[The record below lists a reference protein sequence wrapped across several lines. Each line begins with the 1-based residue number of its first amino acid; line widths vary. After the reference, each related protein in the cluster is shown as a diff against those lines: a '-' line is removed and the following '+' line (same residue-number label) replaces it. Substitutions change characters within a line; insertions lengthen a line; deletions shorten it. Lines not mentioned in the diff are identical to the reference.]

1 MMKKIKT
8 LIAIGV
14 LSLASVG
21 CSSTKEVKDDTI
33 KVCVVLDEGGANDQS
48 FNQSAI
54 EGLYKARDEYGV
66 EVSYIE
72 STGGE
77 SEYLTNIESA
87 VDLDCDLVV
96 AVGYKFTEEIEEASK
111 AYPDQKFAIID
122 GQFESEIPSN
132 VIPILFDEAGAGY
145 AVGLIAS
152 QITETNKVAFLGG
165 YDIPSVT
172 GFMDGFIVGVKEG
185 NENIEVK
192 TQFANSFTDAAK
204 GKAMAQQL
212 IKDNYDIIF
221 SASGGVNQGVWEA
234 CKELDKMAIGVD
246 MPSSHMSDTIITSA
260 IKNVGTGLELTIKD
274 LVEGNF
280 KGGEAIK
287 YDLSNGGVGYEVT
300 RHLSDEV
307 IRFVEGRI
315 N

>member
-1 MMKKIKT
+1 MIKRIKA
-8 LIAIGV
+8 LMLVGI
-14 LSLASVG
+14 LSLGVVG
-21 CSSTKEVKDDTI
+21 CSSSKEVKNDNM

-54 EGLYKARDEYGV
+54 EGLYKARDKYEV

-96 AVGYKFTEEIEEASK
+96 AVGYKFAEEIEEASK
-111 AYPDQKFAIID
+111 AYPEQKFAIVD
-122 GQFESEIPSN
+122 GSYEDTPEN
-132 VIPILFDEAGAGY
+132 VTSILFDEAGAGY

-152 QITETNKVAFLGG
+152 QMTKTNKVAFLGG

-172 GFMDGFIVGVKEG
+172 GFMDGFIVGAKEG
-185 NENIEVK
+185 DENIEVK

-212 IKDNYDIIF
+212 IKDQYDIIF
-221 SASGGVNQGVWEA
+221 SAGGGVNQGVWEA
-234 CKELDKMAIGVD
+234 CKELDKMAVGVD
-246 MPSSHMSDTIITSA
+246 MPSSHLSDIIITSA
-260 IKNVGTGLELTIKD
+260 VKNVGTGLELTIKD

-287 YDLSNGGVGYEVT
+287 YDLSNNGVGYEVT
-300 RHLSDEV
+300 DHLSDEV
-307 IRFVEGRI
+307 VKFVEDKI
-315 N
+315 D

>member
-14 LSLASVG
+14 LALSAVG

-122 GQFESEIPSN
+122 GGYENTPEN
-132 VIPILFDEAGAGY
+132 VTSILFDEAGAGY

-152 QITETNKVAFLGG
+152 QMTETNKVAFLGG

-212 IKDNYDIIF
+212 IKDNYDIVF
-221 SASGGVNQGVWEA
+221 SAAGGVNQGVWEA

-260 IKNVGTGLELTIKD
+260 IKNVGAGLELTIKD

-307 IRFVEGRI
+307 IRFAEDKV

>member
-1 MMKKIKT
+1 MIKKIKT

-21 CSSTKEVKDDTI
+21 CGPAKEVKDDTI

-48 FNQSAI
+48 FNQSTI
-54 EGLYKARDEYGV
+54 EGLYKAKDNYGV

-72 STGGE
+72 SSGE
-77 SEYLTNIESA
+77 AEYLTNIESA

-111 AYPDQKFAIID
+111 AYPEQKFAIID
-122 GQFESEIPSN
+122 GQFENEIPSN

-145 AVGLIAS
+145 AVGLVAS
-152 QITETNKVAFLGG
+152 QMTKTNKVAFLGG

-212 IKDNYDIIF
+212 IKDNYDIVF
-221 SASGGVNQGVWEA
+221 SAAGGVNQGVWEA

-246 MPSSHMSDTIITSA
+246 MPSSHMSDAIITSA

-307 IRFVEGRI
+307 VRFVEDKI

>member
-1 MMKKIKT
+1 MNKKIVM
-8 LIAIGV
+8 LLLAGV
-14 LSLASVG
+14 LSLGVVG
-21 CSSTKEVKDDTI
+21 CKSNTTTKDDKM

-48 FNQSAI
+48 FNESALK
-54 EGLYKARDEYGV
+54 GLDVAKEKYGV
-66 EVSYIE
+66 ETRYIE
-72 STGGE
+72 SK
-77 SEYLTNIESA
+77 SEGDYLSNIETA
-87 VDLDCDLVV
+87 VDLGYDLVV

-122 GQFESEIPSN
+122 GQFENEIPSN
-132 VIPILFDEAGAGY
+132 VVPILFDEAGAGY

-152 QITETNKVAFLGG
+152 QMTKTNKVAFLGG

-185 NENIEVK
+185 NSDIEVK
-192 TQFANSFTDAAK
+192 SQFANSFTDAAK

-221 SASGGVNQGVWEA
+221 SAAGGVNQGVWEA
-234 CKELDKMAIGVD
+234 STENNKMVIGVD
-246 MPSSHMSDTIITSA
+246 MASSHLSDAIITSA
-260 IKNVGTGLELTIKD
+260 VKNVGKGLELTIKD
-274 LVEGNF
+274 LTEGNF

-287 YDLSNGGVGYEVT
+287 YDLSNGGVGYET
-300 RHLSDEV
+300 TKHLSDEV
-307 IRFVEGRI
+307 IKFVEDRI

>member
-1 MMKKIKT
+1 MSKKIVT
-8 LIAIGV
+8 LLLAGA
-14 LSLASVG
+14 LSLGVVG
-21 CSSTKEVKDDTI
+21 CKSSNTVKDDKV

-54 EGLYKARDEYGV
+54 EGLYEARDNYDV

-72 STGGE
+72 STGE
-77 SEYLTNIESA
+77 AEYLTNIESA

-122 GQFESEIPSN
+122 GSYENTPEN
-132 VIPILFDEAGAGY
+132 VTSILFDEAGAGY
-145 AVGLIAS
+145 TVGLVAS
-152 QITETNKVAFLGG
+152 QMTETNKVAFLGG

-307 IRFVEGRI
+307 IRFVEDKI